1 MRNLNILVVDDEEDI
16 REMLLMVLENA
27 GMNATAVATAEEAQ
41 QSLAEAAV
49 DLLVLDWMLPGIS
62 GIEMTKRLKKD
73 ARFNGLPIILLTARA
88 EKYDRISAFEAGVND
103 YITKPFSPRDL
114 IVRIKSAINIS
125 KNLH

>member
-88 EKYDRISAFEAGVND
+88 EKDDRISAFEAGVND
-103 YITKPFSPRDL
+103 YVTKPFSPRDL

>member
-1 MRNLNILVVDDEEDI
+1 MLNLNILVVDDEEDI
-16 REMLLMVLENA
+16 RDMLLMVLENA

-41 QSLAEAAV
+41 QSLAQTAV

-62 GIEMTKRLKKD
+62 GIEMAKRLKKD
-73 ARFNGLPIILLTARA
+73 SRFNSLPIILLTAKA
-88 EKYDRISAFEAGVND
+88 EKDDRICAFEAGVND

-114 IVRIKSAINIS
+114 IIRIKSAINIS

>member
-27 GMNATAVATAEEAQ
+27 GMNAMAVATAEEAQ
-41 QSLAEAAV
+41 QSLAQSTV

-62 GIEMTKRLKKD
+62 GIEMAKRLKKD
-73 ARFNGLPIILLTARA
+73 SRFNALPIILLTARA
-88 EKYDRISAFEAGVND
+88 EKGDRICAFEAGVND

-114 IVRIKSAINIS
+114 IIRIKSAINVS

>member
-27 GMNATAVATAEEAQ
+27 GMNAMAVATAEEAQ
-41 QSLAEAAV
+41 QSLAQTTV

-62 GIEMTKRLKKD
+62 GIEMAKRLKGD
-73 ARFNGLPIILLTARA
+73 SRFNALPIILLTARA
-88 EKYDRISAFEAGVND
+88 EKDDRICAFEAGVND
-103 YITKPFSPRDL
+103 FITKPFSPRDL
-114 IVRIKSAINIS
+114 IIRIKSAININ